1 MFPDTFTLLQNEG
14 FLMQGCFK
22 AGLGG
27 PRRAERPSQS
37 VPCRGMPFDPLNP
50 PRSPHAREDPRHPC
64 RVKYHSQEPSMV
76 YTSAP
81 RFDRLRQGYAPA
93 GRRLAVTSTTL
104 APCTWAA
111 RGQRQRAPGP
121 APSPTR
127 SFLGLGVLAAVGTG
141 WQDNLPFYVIDGQRG
156 RVSLG
161 LRFIL
166 EPLRGC
172 RIN

>member
-1 MFPDTFTLLQNEG
+1 MGRSRP
-14 FLMQGCFK
+14 K
-22 AGLGG
+22 ATG
-27 PRRAERPSQS
+27 A
-37 VPCRGMPFDPLNP
+37 
-50 PRSPHAREDPRHPC
+50 
-64 RVKYHSQEPSMV
+64 
-76 YTSAP
+76 
-81 RFDRLRQGYAPA
+81 
-93 GRRLAVTSTTL
+93 
-104 APCTWAA
+104 
-111 RGQRQRAPGP
+111 GP

-141 WQDNLPFYVIDGQRG
+141 WQDSLPSYVIDGQRG